1 MIKIMRLDDSSFL
14 LYAAKHYDMK
24 SAASSEDFYEDI
36 KRFQHV
42 KRLFKRYK
50 EDRDLRIRLILNH
63 LIIIY
68 NCFGADATNM
78 LFLKLRDYHP
88 HLKPFIIFLNYMPD
102 RIEYEDT
109 VLKSSDIPLDIF
121 IVRELRNI

>member
-1 MIKIMRLDDSSFL
+1 MRLDDSTFL

-24 SAASSEDFYEDI
+24 SAASAEDFYEDA

-50 EDRDLRIRLILNH
+50 EDGDLRVRLILNH

-68 NCFGADATNM
+68 NCFGPAATNM
-78 LFLKLRDYHP
+78 LFLKLKMYHH
-88 HLKPFIIFLNYMPD
+88 HLKPFVIYLSYMPEF
-102 RIEYEDT
+102 IEYED
-109 VLKSSDIPLDIF
+109 VQIKSTDIPLDIN
-121 IVRELRNI
+121 IVQELRKI